1 MKKVLSVLTVLLLVV
16 GLFVGCDEVKE
27 VEASAPSLSDNLKSS
42 SEKVASNQS
51 KLEKAQ
57 PAPTIDYSNERAN
70 LIKRATT
77 FNEKNKVSYIY
88 LFTKAGTVA
97 GFYTVKGKVSSVGSY
112 LVPDEQI
119 VEDPYFKN
127 GGYGE
132 GKWGTMGG
140 VVIQAPDI
148 DGSYG
153 GNGEGIFFYTTDDTY
168 VEWNGEYMLCDKPLK
183 LSTQP
188 ILTREVK

>member
-1 MKKVLSVLTVLLLVV
+1 MKKLIKALSILLVL
-16 GLFVGCDEVKE
+16 GLLVGCDIPDTT
-27 VEASAPSLSDNLKSS
+27 AAAAPPTMSDNLKANSN
-42 SEKVASNQS
+42 KIASNQS

-57 PAPTIDYSNERAN
+57 PAPTIEYSNERAN

-77 FNEKNKVSYIY
+77 FNQPNKVSYIY

-97 GFYTVKGKVSSVGSY
+97 GFYTVKGKVSNVSSY

-119 VEDPYFKN
+119 VKDPYYDYSSGS
-127 GGYGE
+127 GGYQTAQGL
-132 GKWGTMGG
+132 
-140 VVIQAPDI
+140 VLQAPDI

-153 GNGEGIFFYTTDDTY
+153 SNGQGIFFYTTDDTY
-168 VEWNGEYMLCDKPLK
+168 VEWNGEYMLCDQPLK